1 MQYMSEIES
10 QPWTE
15 SFSTT
20 IPPASAGV
28 QKHKTRMNN
37 KMKHCKR
44 IFCITAVLSGL
55 IATTWIVLQG
65 LSLRFEV
72 SLLDDQLIVGVISIL
87 VPLLVTFG
95 TLRSNLVRRFLCGHP
110 GSQEGV
116 PAIEYRIERY
126 VLRRWKRQ
134 PIGVETQSGPIPVT
148 NRRGRRSDRPT
159 EDKIRA
165 IRRWDRIS
173 KGPDPIRLEEFLAS
187 EFGTSGGELNV
198 SKRSFYYWRKKFGKQ
213 AGLKE
218 DNAE

>member
-1 MQYMSEIES
+1 MSEISES
-10 QPWTE
+10 AADWE
-15 SFSTT
+15 FSTT
-20 IPPASAGV
+20 ILPASAGV
-28 QKHKTRMNN
+28 QKHKTRINN

-55 IATTWIVLQG
+55 IASIWIVLRG
-65 LSLRFEV
+65 LSLWFDI
-72 SLLDDQLIVGVISIL
+72 SLPGPHGIAGVMSIL
-87 VPLLVTFG
+87 VTLLLAFVI
-95 TLRSNLVRRFLCGHP
+95 LRYNLIHRFLCGRSV
-110 GSQEGV
+110 SQEGD

-213 AGLKE
+213 AGVKE
-218 DNAE
+218 NNAE